1 MPHGHCYLWRPEII
15 WLHVVSDGL
24 ISLAYFLIPFVLVHL
39 VRKRRDLAF
48 DWMFV
53 LFGTFVLACG
63 TTHVMAIWTLWHPVY
78 RLEGVIKA
86 ITALASLPT
95 AFLLLRL
102 VPQAMALP
110 SPEQLR
116 IANRSLE
123 REIADRKIAEK
134 EIRTLNMEL
143 ERRVAERTQEL
154 MEANERLK
162 RMNDDLTHFAYA
174 ASHDLQEPLRMVVI
188 YNKLLVK
195 NFCG

>member
-1 MPHGHCYLWRPEII
+1 VWDYPRDGHLDA
-15 WLHVVSDGL
+15 LASGL
-24 ISLAYFLIPFVLVHL
+24 QI
-39 VRKRRDLAF
+39 RRSNK
-48 DWMFV
+48 
-53 LFGTFVLACG
+53 T
-63 TTHVMAIWTLWHPVY
+63 
-78 RLEGVIKA
+78 